1 MTLRPL
7 ASLTLPLLLALTA
20 CSGSEAPAPAAP
32 ATTPAPAEATP
43 APAAT
48 PQPPAEAAAPAA
60 TPDQPAATPAAAPAP
75 TGPAPIAGV
84 DYVEIANGQPFQPAA
99 GKVEVAEVFGY
110 TCPHCAH
117 FEPVLQAWKQR
128 QPADVSVVQV
138 PAAFGGY
145 WLPYARA
152 FYAAEALGVL
162 PQSHDA
168 MFNAIHVQRTLPV
181 SADVTAEQIAPFYAQ
196 YGVDAKRFA
205 DTFNSFG
212 VDAKI
217 NRAKQFA
224 VKTRIEGTPS
234 LVVNGKYTVAVDQQ
248 GYDKMLNTVDW
259 LVAKERGGAN

>member
-1 MTLRPL
+1 MTKRHLL
-7 ASLTLPLLLALTA
+7 SLSLPLLLALTA
-20 CSGSEAPAPAAP
+20 CSGPEAPAPAA
-32 ATTPAPAEATP
+32 TP
-43 APAAT
+43 APAA
-48 PQPPAEAAAPAA
+48 PAETAAPSAPATQPGEAAATAAEPAQAAAPA
-60 TPDQPAATPAAAPAP
+60 PAPSAP
-75 TGPAPIAGV
+75 TGPAPVAGV
-84 DYVEIANGQPFQPAA
+84 DYIEIANGQAFQPAA
-99 GKVEVAEVFGY
+99 GKIEVAEVFGY
-110 TCPHCAH
+110 TCPHCAQ
-117 FEPVLQAWKQR
+117 FEPEFQAWKQR
-128 QPADVSVVQV
+128 QAADVAVVQV

-168 MFNAIHVQRTLPV
+168 MFSAIHVQRSLPV
-181 SADVTAEQIAPFYAQ
+181 NNNVTAEQIAPFYAQ

-224 VKTRIEGTPS
+224 VKTRIEGTPAI
-234 LVVNGKYTVAVDQQ
+234 VVNGKYTVPVDQQ
-248 GYDKMLNTVDW
+248 GFGKMLNTVDW

>member
-1 MTLRPL
+1 MTKRHLV
-7 ASLTLPLLLALTA
+7 SLTLPLLLALTA
-20 CSGSEAPAPAAP
+20 CSSPEAPAPAATP
-32 ATTPAPAEATP
+32 ATPAPAET
-43 APAAT
+43 
-48 PQPPAEAAAPAA
+48 AAPAA
-60 TPDQPAATPAAAPAP
+60 TPAPAETATPAAPAAPAAQAPAP
-75 TGPAPIAGV
+75 AAAAGPAGPAPIAGV
-84 DYVEIANGQPFQPAA
+84 DYVEIANGQAFQPTA
-99 GKVEVAEVFGY
+99 GKIEVAEVFGY

-117 FEPVLQAWKQR
+117 FEPEFQAWKQR
-128 QPADVSVVQV
+128 QPADVSVIQV

-152 FYAAEALGVL
+152 FFTAEALGVL

-181 SADVTAEQIAPFYAQ
+181 NPNVTAEQIAPFYAQ

-224 VKTRIEGTPS
+224 VKAKIEGTPS
-234 LVVNGKYTVAVDQQ
+234 LVVNGKYTVSVDQQ
-248 GYDKMLNTVDW
+248 GFGKMLDTVDW
-259 LVAKERGGAN
+259 LVARERGGAN

>member
-1 MTLRPL
+1 MTKRHLL
-7 ASLTLPLLLALTA
+7 SLSLPLLLALAA
-20 CSGSEAPAPAAP
+20 CSGKEAPAPAA
-32 ATTPAPAEATP
+32 TPAPDAPAQTATP
-43 APAAT
+43 AEPTA
-48 PQPPAEAAAPAA
+48 
-60 TPDQPAATPAAAPAP
+60 QPAPTTETPAAAPATDAAQAP
-75 TGPAPIAGV
+75 APAAPSGPAPVAGV
-84 DYVEIANGQPFQPAA
+84 DYVEIANGQAFQPTA
-99 GKVEVAEVFGY
+99 GKIEVAEVFGY

-117 FEPVLQAWKQR
+117 FEPEFQAWKQR
-128 QPADVSVVQV
+128 QGADVSAIQV

-162 PQSHDA
+162 PQSHEA
-168 MFNAIHVQRTLPV
+168 MFNAIHVQRSLPV
-181 SADVTAEQIAPFYAQ
+181 NNNVTAEQIAPFYAQ

-224 VKTRIEGTPS
+224 IKSKIEATPS
-234 LVVNGKYTVAVDQQ
+234 IVVNGKYAVAVDTQ
-248 GYDKMLNTVDW
+248 GFEKMLNTVDW

>member
-1 MTLRPL
+1 MTKRHLV
-7 ASLTLPLLLALTA
+7 SLTLPLLLALTA
-20 CSGSEAPAPAAP
+20 CSSPEAPAP
-32 ATTPAPAEATP
+32 ATTPATPAETT
-43 APAAT
+43 APATSPA
-48 PQPPAEAAAPAA
+48 PAEAANPAA
-60 TPDQPAATPAAAPAP
+60 PTADPQASAPAP
-75 TGPAPIAGV
+75 SPPSGPAPVAGV
-84 DYVEIANGQPFQPAA
+84 DYVEIANGQAFQPTA
-99 GKVEVAEVFGY
+99 GKIEVAEVFGY

-117 FEPVLQAWKQR
+117 FEPQFQAWKKR
-128 QPADVSVVQV
+128 QPADVSAIQI

-152 FYAAEALGVL
+152 FFAAEALGVL

-181 SADVTAEQIAPFYAQ
+181 NNNVTAEQIAPFYAQ

-205 DTFNSFG
+205 DTFHSFG

-234 LVVNGKYTVAVDQQ
+234 IVVNGKYTVSVDQQ
-248 GYDKMLNTVDW
+248 GGFEKMLDTVDW
-259 LVAKERGGAN
+259 LVARERGGAN

>member
-1 MTLRPL
+1 M
-7 ASLTLPLLLALTA
+7 AIS
-20 CSGSEAPAPAAP
+20 
-32 ATTPAPAEATP
+32 
-43 APAAT
+43 
-48 PQPPAEAAAPAA
+48 
-60 TPDQPAATPAAAPAP
+60 
-75 TGPAPIAGV
+75 
-84 DYVEIANGQPFQPAA
+84 
-99 GKVEVAEVFGY
+99 
-110 TCPHCAH
+110 
-117 FEPVLQAWKQR
+117 
-128 QPADVSVVQV
+128 V

-168 MFNAIHVQRTLPV
+168 MFNAIHVQRSLPV
-181 SADVTAEQIAPFYAQ
+181 NNNVTAEQIAPFYAQ

-224 VKTRIEGTPS
+224 VKTRIEGTPAI
-234 LVVNGKYTVAVDQQ
+234 VVNGKYTVPVDQQ
-248 GYDKMLNTVDW
+248 GFGKMLNTVDW